1 VQVLV
6 NHAHY
11 NIAAKSS
18 RGCQLDAGFLFDLI
32 LQQQGQCAYC
42 RVDLELLLHGS
53 DWQISLERKDI
64 EQGYLR
70 HNVALIAQE
79 FNSTVVISKK
89 AALQGSSQW
98 SKQKV
103 EQLRLERGMNVDL
116 ENLRRQID
124 LATWSVNACGNRE
137 EFCIE
142 DVVGAELGTL
152 KCSVCGCRKLLCHF
166 APNWRNTRH
175 FSCLCEKCR
184 GEYTWTKRI
193 KTLRG
198 CIRNMIK
205 NARRRHGL
213 GKWKGNFELEPDDV
227 LGMLWAQGGRCFYSG
242 VPLRYGQS
250 NVDWLMSLE
259 RLDNAKT
266 YEKANTCL
274 VALEFNTRAQWT
286 REKVQFVWG
295 NMLGDEETPDFS
307 KFPPGFSSSCHS
319 RVQDVPVDVPS
330 TSIA

>member
-1 VQVLV
+1 MLSFTSRRCWAVLTQRLHVRSFALAAGMRLDKDKLQRLVDEARRPCKPGLRPLQAKTLRRNVQVLV

-103 EQLRLERGMNVDL
+103 EQFKTRARYECWLGKPTQADWPCHMVCECLRKQGGIL
-116 ENLRRQID
+116 
-124 LATWSVNACGNRE
+124 
-137 EFCIE
+137 
-142 DVVGAELGTL
+142 
-152 KCSVCGCRKLLCHF
+152 H
-166 APNWRNTRH
+166 
-175 FSCLCEKCR
+175 
-184 GEYTWTKRI
+184 
-193 KTLRG
+193 RG
-198 CIRNMIK
+198 C
-205 NARRRHGL
+205 AWRRA
-213 GKWKGNFELEPDDV
+213 GNLEV
-227 LGMLWAQGGRCFYSG
+227 LSVWVSKAF
-242 VPLRYGQS
+242 VPLCPQ
-250 NVDWLMSLE
+250 L
-259 RLDNAKT
+259 AKHAT
-266 YEKANTCL
+266 FLLPLRKMP
-274 VALEFNTRAQWT
+274 RWIH
-286 REKVQFVWG
+286 
-295 NMLGDEETPDFS
+295 MDEENQDS
-307 KFPPGFSSSCHS
+307 AWVHS
-319 RVQDVPVDVPS
+319 EYDQKC
-330 TSIA
+330 T